1 VAISFRPHLQLRGQ
15 FWTFTRFPIKPCGA
29 NRSIGTLLRM
39 YKIVEQL
46 TVIILKDKKNFGN
59 KKMKVSW
66 NSRYVKIPPMAGDK
80 ETIQ

>member
-1 VAISFRPHLQLRGQ
+1 
-15 FWTFTRFPIKPCGA
+15 
-29 NRSIGTLLRM
+29 M

-80 ETIQ
+80 GTAQLLIYR